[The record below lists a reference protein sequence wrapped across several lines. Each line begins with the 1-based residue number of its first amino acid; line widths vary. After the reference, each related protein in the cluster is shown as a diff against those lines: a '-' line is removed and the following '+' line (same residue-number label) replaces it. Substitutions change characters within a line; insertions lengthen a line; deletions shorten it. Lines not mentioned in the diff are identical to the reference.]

1 MPFFSWPTLPH
12 RAWALPVIVALA
24 LNGFAPF
31 YAYAVENQ
39 DRRVI
44 GKWRLTAALDSS
56 EITSLDE
63 GEAEQ
68 LVGQVMTITDDRV
81 QFGKRKCLPPDLDA
95 ERVEPRLYVREK
107 AHASASKLGLPNPVT
122 VVNLGC
128 TVAFVKNRNHLVI
141 HWGGWF
147 FNARRMP

>member
-1 MPFFSWPTLPH
+1 MLFSAFSQHVSVSLLI
-12 RAWALPVIVALA
+12 AAFSLSS
-24 LNGFAPF
+24 FAPSS
-31 YAYAVENQ
+31 AYSVDNQ

-63 GEAEQ
+63 REAEQ

-95 ERVEPRLYVREK
+95 ERVEPQLYVREK

-128 TVAFVKNRNHLVI
+128 TVAFVKSRNHLVI

-147 FNARRMP
+147 FNARRTP